1 MSGQKKGF
9 DPLSRLF
16 DPPTPPRRR
25 PLPALESPTGDPRP
39 IPPMD
44 PTDLDD
50 PRPKGPPSLVMPPPS
65 LAPAPSEELLPDVP
79 SDEVSK
85 PAVPA
90 VAPKSA
96 PVAEEAAPPT
106 PTLVPQPEE
115 PKAPAVDP
123 KDLAKMLAK
132 AAAARGK
139 APRSPGA
146 EAQRAP
152 APAPAAP
159 SESRP
164 PISRLAAA
172 PPPTRSRPAAEV
184 VAEGSRLAA
193 APPPMR
199 KKSASE
205 VLDELARQP
214 EPEPVASAPS
224 AAAPAEPAPRAAI
237 KPATIQLPPPSPR
250 AESEWVAPLLMQ
262 QLPALAGAGVPKVL
276 LVEDRE
282 VQKALWKG
290 HRARFLATGDV
301 GHGLAASAVLH
312 ALNTAEAGDLAV
324 ARLVA
329 GDRDWL
335 VWVERRSCIA
345 AFPNASLWFNG
356 L

>member
-1 MSGQKKGF
+1 
-9 DPLSRLF
+9 
-16 DPPTPPRRR
+16 
-25 PLPALESPTGDPRP
+25 
-39 IPPMD
+39 MD
-44 PTDLDD
+44 PTDLDG
-50 PRPKGPPSLVMPPPS
+50 PRTKGPPSLVMPPPS
-65 LAPAPSEELLPDVP
+65 LASAPSEELLPEVP

-85 PAVPA
+85 PAVPP
-90 VAPKSA
+90 VAPESA
-96 PVAEEAAPPT
+96 SVAAEAAAPT

-139 APRSPGA
+139 APRSPAA
-146 EAQRAP
+146 EAPRAP
-152 APAPAAP
+152 APAPEAP
-159 SESRP
+159 VESRP

-214 EPEPVASAPS
+214 EPEPVVPAPVISAPVES
-224 AAAPAEPAPRAAI
+224 APRAAV
-237 KPATIQLPPPSPR
+237 KPATVKIPAASPR
-250 AESEWVAPLLMQ
+250 TDSDWVAAMVLQ

-276 LVEDRE
+276 IVEDRE

-301 GHGLAASAVLH
+301 AHGLAASAVLQ
-312 ALNTAEAGDLAV
+312 ALNTAGSGDLAV